1 MRAAASYFRQKAELC
16 RELAHAL
23 VDQDDP
29 VVARLHDMA
38 DEFDDNARELDRT
51 VARGVISDDAISS
64 H

>member
-1 MRAAASYFRQKAELC
+1 
-16 RELAHAL
+16 
-23 VDQDDP
+23 
-29 VVARLHDMA
+29 MA